1 MLDLTAFVVKPS
13 SMNKPNSV
21 IFYGPPGGG
30 KTWLAASAA
39 EVKAF
44 GKVLII
50 DTEGSTYGTLVGF
63 DDANIDIF
71 PISDID
77 TFDDL
82 LDALVTGDHEY
93 GTVVLDT
100 IDVLQ
105 GMYIDKAMAEAQ
117 AKAGADKEPNTMG
130 AWGKVRA
137 WTVGVMDKLNRA
149 DFLSIVVAHQVEDKL
164 ESGRLMTRIALA
176 GAAKEIVAGRAD
188 IVGYVTREIQDD
200 ETEVSTVQFGSSAR
214 AATKNR
220 FALPVVMTAPSMS
233 KIMAE
238 ITKKST
244 TTKEKK

>member
-1 MLDLTAFVVKPS
+1 MLDLSSFTVKPS

-39 EVKAF
+39 EVKDF

-63 DDANIDIF
+63 DDKNIDIF
-71 PISDID
+71 PIADID

-82 LDALVTGDHEY
+82 LLGLVTEEHEY
-93 GTVVLDT
+93 GTVILDT

-105 GMYIDKAMAEAQ
+105 GMYIDKVMAEAD
-117 AKAGADKEPNTMG
+117 AKAAADHKEPNTMG

-149 DFLSIVVAHQVEDKL
+149 DFISIVVAHQVEDKL

-176 GAAKEIVAGRAD
+176 GSAKEIVAGRAD
-188 IVGYVTREIQDD
+188 IVGYVTREIQDND
-200 ETEVSTVQFGSSAR
+200 TEVSSVQFGSSSR
-214 AATKNR
+214 SATKNR
-220 FALPVVMTAPSMS
+220 FSLPVLMIDPSMS

-238 ITKKST
+238 IQKKSKKE
-244 TTKEKK
+244 TK